1 MRGGE
6 REKEGE
12 RGGQIK
18 GRAREREREKI
29 SRFRRRRIIEPSWK
43 KEDRKGQINIF

>member
-18 GRAREREREKI
+18 GRERERERERI
-29 SRFRRRRIIEPSWK
+29 SRFGRKTNNRTELEERR
-43 KEDRKGQINIF
+43 